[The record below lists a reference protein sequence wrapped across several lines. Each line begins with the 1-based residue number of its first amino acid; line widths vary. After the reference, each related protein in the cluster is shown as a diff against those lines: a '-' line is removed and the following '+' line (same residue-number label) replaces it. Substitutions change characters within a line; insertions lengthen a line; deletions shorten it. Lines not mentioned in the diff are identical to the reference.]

1 MSSSKSN
8 FLGLNNVEVKSGGY
22 FPSREAARK
31 ISTTFT
37 TNFML
42 QLFIRVLYRALKQN
56 KDLKTKTEELEER
69 FIKMVCIC
77 IMLNVIKKFF

>member
-1 MSSSKSN
+1 
-8 FLGLNNVEVKSGGY
+8 
-22 FPSREAARK
+22 
-31 ISTTFT
+31 
-37 TNFML
+37 ML

>member
-1 MSSSKSN
+1 MKN
-8 FLGLNNVEVKSGGY
+8 GGY
-22 FPSREAARK
+22 FPRREAARE
-31 ISTTFT
+31 ISTTL

-77 IMLNVIKKFF
+77 IMLNVIKEFF